1 MTIEYLQRPSDTE
14 YSDEAASYVALVPEN
29 DVMKVL
35 REQVESVRK
44 IISGI
49 SEEQEL
55 FRYAPEKWSIREMV
69 GHLSDGE
76 RVFGFRAFTFAR
88 GDAAA
93 LPGFDENDY
102 VRQSNSDQAQLQDL
116 LAEFIALR
124 QSNVMMLEQLKEEA
138 WERVGVANGNPV
150 SVRAI
155 VWIMAGHVRH
165 HLNILT
171 ERYLQ
176 K

>member
-1 MTIEYLQRPSDTE
+1 MIIQYLQRPSETE
-14 YSDEAASYVALVPEN
+14 FSDEAASYVALVPEN

-35 REQVESVRK
+35 REQVEIVRK

-49 SEEQEL
+49 PEEQEL

-69 GHLSDGE
+69 GHLNDGE

-93 LPGFDENDY
+93 LLGFDENEY
-102 VRQSNSDQAQLQDL
+102 VRQSNSEQTQLQNL
-116 LAEFIALR
+116 LAEFITLR
-124 QSNVMMLEQLKEEA
+124 QSNVMMLEQLKEDA
-138 WERVGVANGNPV
+138 WERVGVANDNPV

>member
-1 MTIEYLQRPSDTE
+1 MTIQYLERPIETE
-14 YSDEAASYVALVPEN
+14 YSEYAAGYVALVPEN
-29 DVMKVL
+29 DVLKVM
-35 REQVESVRK
+35 REQIEIVREL
-44 IISGI
+44 ISSI
-49 SEEQEL
+49 SAEQEL

-69 GHLSDGE
+69 GHLNDGE

-88 GDAAA
+88 GDSAA
-93 LPGFDENDY
+93 LPGFEENDY
-102 VRQSNSDQAQLQDL
+102 VRESNSDQVPLPDL

-138 WERVGVANGNPV
+138 WERVGVANDNAV
-150 SVRAI
+150 TVRAI
-155 VWIMAGHVRH
+155 VWIMAGHIRH

>member
-1 MTIEYLQRPSDTE
+1 MTIQYLQRPIETE
-14 YSDEAASYVALVPEN
+14 YSDDAAGYVALVPEN
-29 DVMKVL
+29 DVLKVL
-35 REQVESVRK
+35 KEQVEIVRE
-44 IISGI
+44 IISSI
-49 SEEQEL
+49 PVEQEL

-69 GHLSDGE
+69 GHLNDGE

-93 LPGFDENDY
+93 LPGFDENEY
-102 VRQSNSDQAQLQDL
+102 VQQSNSEQTQLQNL

-124 QSNVMMLEQLKEEA
+124 QSNMMMLEQLKEED
-138 WERVGVANGNPV
+138 WERVGVASENPV
-150 SVRAI
+150 TVRAI

>member
-1 MTIEYLQRPSDTE
+1 MSIQYLQRPNSTE
-14 YSDEAASYVALVPEN
+14 YAEFYSGYVSLVPET
-29 DVMKVL
+29 DVLKVL
-35 REQVESVRK
+35 REQIEIVRNLVSS
-44 IISGI
+44 IA
-49 SEEQEL
+49 EEQEL
-55 FRYAPEKWSIREMV
+55 FRYAPEKWSIREMM
-69 GHLSDGE
+69 GHINDGE
-76 RVFGFRAFTFAR
+76 RVFSFRAYTFAR
-88 GDAAA
+88 GDEAA

-102 VRQSNSDQAQLQDL
+102 VRQSNFDQTPLQDL

-124 QSNVMMLEQLKEEA
+124 QSNIMMLEHLKKED
-138 WERVGVANGNPV
+138 WERVGVASENLIT
-150 SVRAI
+150 VRAI

>member
-1 MTIEYLQRPSDTE
+1 MTIPYLQRPNETE
-14 YSDEAASYVALVPEN
+14 YSDYSAGYVALVPEN
-29 DVMKVL
+29 DVLKVM
-35 REQVESVRK
+35 REQIE
-44 IISGI
+44 IISEI
-49 SEEQEL
+49 VSSIPAEQEL
-55 FRYAPEKWSIREMV
+55 FRYAPEKWSIREMI
-69 GHLSDGE
+69 GHLNDGE

-93 LPGFDENDY
+93 LPGFEENDY
-102 VRQSNSDQAQLQDL
+102 VRQANSAQVPLPDL

-124 QSNVMMLEQLKEEA
+124 QSNVMMLKQLKEEN
-138 WERVGVANGNPV
+138 WERVGVANENPV

-165 HLNILT
+165 HLNILN

>member
-1 MTIEYLQRPSDTE
+1 MSIQYLQRPDTTE
-14 YSDEAASYVALVPEN
+14 YAQFYAGYVSLVPET
-29 DVMKVL
+29 DILKIL
-35 REQVESVRK
+35 QEQIEIVRK
-44 IISGI
+44 LITNIG
-49 SEEQEL
+49 EEQEL
-55 FRYAPEKWSIREMV
+55 FRYAPEKWSIREMM
-69 GHLSDGE
+69 GHLNDGE
-76 RVFGFRAFTFAR
+76 RVFSFRAYTFAR
-88 GDAAA
+88 GDIAA

-102 VRQSNSDQAQLQDL
+102 VQQSNFAQTPLQDL

-124 QSNVMMLEQLKEEA
+124 QSNIMMLEHLSEGD
-138 WERVGVANGNPV
+138 WERVGVASEN
-150 SVRAI
+150 SITVRAI

>member
-1 MTIEYLQRPSDTE
+1 MSIQNLQRPMETE
-14 YSDEAASYVALVPEN
+14 YSEYAADYVALVPEN
-29 DVMKVL
+29 DVLKVL
-35 REQVESVRK
+35 KEQVEIVRE

-49 SEEQEL
+49 PVVQEL
-55 FRYAPEKWSIREMV
+55 FRYAPEKWSIRELV
-69 GHLSDGE
+69 GHLNDGE

-93 LPGFDENDY
+93 LPGFDENEY
-102 VRQSNSDQAQLQDL
+102 VRQSNSEQTQLQNL

-124 QSNVMMLEQLKEEA
+124 QSNMMMLEQLKEED
-138 WERVGVANGNPV
+138 WERVGVASENPV
-150 SVRAI
+150 TVRAI